1 MKQPEDIYTMDL
13 LDGIEEIN
21 QEDQKSAVESIPVK
35 PINLSKGENHESEES
50 SKVRCSCCCNCTK

>member
-1 MKQPEDIYTMDL
+1 MKQQEDIYTMDL

-35 PINLSKGENHESEES
+35 PINLSKGENHESEKS
-50 SKVRCSCCCNCTK
+50 HKRGCGCCCNCTE